1 MAFILFVVMYG
12 YVFLIIVQK
21 HLRVLLSHDRIVDHK
36 RSSFFLKPDLEDERE
51 LKAFISVGHQFGW
64 WVSDR
69 KDIDDA

>member
-1 MAFILFVVMYG
+1 MAFILFVIMYG

-21 HLRVLLSHDRIVDHK
+21 HLRVLLSHDRIVDQE

-51 LKAFISVGHQFGW
+51 LIAFISVGDQFGW